1 MSELSEGADYGGG
14 ESVASAAADRA
25 QAAEAAQHGAAA
37 RAALMAAY
45 RLAEEAKT
53 AAKEAEAVAAAK
65 QYHAAHLSSI
75 PQSGAAL
82 SLSSRHATSGAAQ
95 GAQGRAFAE
104 AAFSAKVALLC
115 TRVFLRIYIVKCI
128 LDLLM

>member
-104 AAFSAKVALLC
+104 AAFSAKVALFC
-115 TRVFLRIYIVKCI
+115 TRVFL
-128 LDLLM
+128 

>member
-1 MSELSEGADYGGG
+1 M
-14 ESVASAAADRA
+14 ASAAADRA

-104 AAFSAKVALLC
+104 AAFSAKVALFC
-115 TRVFLRIYIVKCI
+115 TC
-128 LDLLM
+128 